1 MQTPTPPRNLTE
13 IVREFEDDVLPG
25 ELMDILKA
33 VQTLKRGS
41 GWGVINLVYLNM
53 EVDTIEITI
62 KRKPKKNRST

>member
-13 IVREFEDDVLPG
+13 IIVGFEDDVLPG